1 MDGSHALPIS
11 TDGGGRGGWWT
22 TLRCKKL
29 WHKQKVSTRR
39 ALLRCETMRNHAKP
53 LKSPGCHHLESMDL
67 ASFRLSRFESNL
79 LTRILVRENSD
90 SLGDSGPGTLA
101 HPRLPRVKPVPVWR
115 PCACPFQEC
124 MDVTLGWKAS
134 GVDGGIAK
142 PGPHAQTKRFR
153 KFNLPRSG
161 VQSFILGQS
170 GGNCVHLNRLI

>member
-1 MDGSHALPIS
+1 MVDDVALQKAVAKGSS
-11 TDGGGRGGWWT
+11 E
-22 TLRCKKL
+22 
-29 WHKQKVSTRR
+29 V
-39 ALLRCETMRNHAKP
+39 RNHAKP
-53 LKSPGCHHLESMDL
+53 CETPEISRVPSPSMDL

-90 SLGDSGPGTLA
+90 SLGTGALED
-101 HPRLPRVKPVPVWR
+101 PRLPRVKPVPVWR
-115 PCACPFQEC
+115 PCACPFPGC

-142 PGPHAQTKRFR
+142 PGPHTQTKRLR

-170 GGNCVHLNRLI
+170 GNCVHLNRLI